1 VVDALDRREKMSL
14 GTRALRTFCQTSRE
28 LAALAGDA
36 RDRSRA
42 VLEEKRAAQA
52 VLKEVL
58 LSSADPA
65 LVERGYA
72 VSSGGATYRVRPRR
86 VKPPTVRPTAVN
98 VEPVLKLWEDP
109 EAVKASLESFS
120 GLDPATA
127 LVSFVIEAVAT
138 QAPPTKEPKW
148 KVEVIPYRPKGD
160 AEDGPPAPPDGTN
173 VDELVD
179 TLLRARV
186 TSLALS
192 KETKELRQVIEE
204 KRDAAAEEVLPQLEA
219 LPTEKKVQKIN
230 LRDTAGN
237 TEAFYLRIKPPL
249 KPRPKRISM
258 VDYKAALRAAAEDTV
273 KRFCVDAFRLPSAAS
288 TKEFG
293 EQLCTAL
300 QQTLAVKEAATMEA
314 ACACGEQAK
323 QRIALDR
330 VRSARSG
337 TVVN

>member
-1 VVDALDRREKMSL
+1 VGALDGREKMAL
-14 GTRALRTFCQTSRE
+14 GTGALRAFCQTSRE

-36 RDRSRA
+36 RDRSRT

-58 LSSADPA
+58 LSGADPT

-86 VKPPTVRPTAVN
+86 VKPQPARPTAAN

-120 GLDPATA
+120 GLEPAAA
-127 LVSFVIEAVAT
+127 LVSFVIEATAA
-138 QAPPTKEPKW
+138 QAPPTHETKW

-173 VDELVD
+173 VSELVD
-179 TLLRARV
+179 TLLQARV
-186 TSLALS
+186 ASLALS
-192 KETKELRQVIEE
+192 KETKEARQAIEE

-219 LPTEKKVQKIN
+219 LPMEKKVQKII

-237 TEAFYLRIKPPL
+237 TEAFFLRIKPPL
-249 KPRPKRISM
+249 KPRPKRIS
-258 VDYKAALRAAAEDTV
+258 VGDYKAALRAAAEDTV

-288 TKEFG
+288 TREFG
-293 EQLCTAL
+293 EQLCDAL
-300 QQTLAVKEAATMEA
+300 RQTLAVKEAAAMEA
-314 ACACGEQAK
+314 ACACGEEAK

-337 TVVN
+337 TAAN